1 MAEVNKSCKRAI
13 SKTIQELK
21 IEAAKTEQDNAK
33 IYDLYLDLK
42 TICHFGFMN
51 DEENKDFY
59 KKYSDYIKEIALDRV
74 VDDPDK
80 AETWRALYWE
90 MMKLESFWF
99 FESYLFYMEHKK
111 PYEKR
116 FYEPRAM
123 TQKIVVDD
131 LQKLEDSKTQKMYT
145 LSEPSRV
152 GKSTMMIFFLS
163 WNVLRH
169 PFSHNALA
177 THSNTLAKHFY
188 KEIKDFFDSKDYCF
202 GELFAFFQPNCKG
215 KVNESA
221 EDLSIYFE
229 TEGDFATCCF
239 RGCDSTWT
247 GAIDITPDG
256 YLLVDDL
263 VRDRM
268 HSLNPKRMEETF
280 SDYLNKM
287 VDRKNEGAKE
297 IMIGTLWNVLD
308 PIKRLESMYG
318 DNPDYV
324 FRSIP
329 ALDENDES
337 NFAYEIKGFST
348 EYYRDMREK
357 LIRSG
362 DESFWMSKFQQK
374 PFVREG
380 LLFPYDD
387 LRWFNG
393 VLPPGKEYHYI
404 TICDVA
410 FGGGDSVSMPIAL
423 QEQESKDIYIVDW
436 YFNSGGVT
444 VTVPGVVDML
454 MKYGIM
460 EITFEKNSGGLL
472 YSQKVQEELK
482 KRNYICSCNT
492 KPAPIKISKEDK
504 IKGCEGEIKSKIIF
518 LEAVKHKPE
527 EMGDFEYYNR
537 SPQYTR
543 ALEELSTYVTEGK
556 NKHDDAADSIAQ
568 LVMKAFGKFGNAE
581 VHVLD
586 RNVIGF

>member
-308 PIKRLESMYG
+308 PIKRLENMYG

-380 LLFPYDD
+380 ILFPYDD

-492 KPAPIKISKEDK
+492 KPAPIKIAKEDK